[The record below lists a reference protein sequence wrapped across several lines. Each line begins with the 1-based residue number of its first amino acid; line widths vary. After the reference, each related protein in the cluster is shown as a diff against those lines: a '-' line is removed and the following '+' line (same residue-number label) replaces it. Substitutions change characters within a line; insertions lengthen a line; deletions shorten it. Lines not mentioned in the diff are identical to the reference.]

1 MVDGDLTP
9 NGISRPTISLCRTW
23 SSWAQALPV
32 SLPSNSSPIRPVR
45 VTIIDRHNFHTFLP
59 LLYQVAT
66 AGLEPSDV
74 AYPIRTIFG
83 HAKNVRVR
91 HARVSSVDRS
101 RNVVV
106 LDEDEEMHYD
116 QLVIATGA
124 TAAYFNIPGAKNY
137 AMPLYTLVGRA
148 ATAQPT
154 VASAWKTPRSRPS
167 TRRWRSTSSWWAG
180 AQRASRR
187 PERFQ
192 SSSTS

>member
-1 MVDGDLTP
+1 MATSP
-9 NGISRPTISLCRTW
+9 RTEY
-23 SSWAQALPV
+23 SSDDQ
-32 SLPSNSSPIRPVR
+32 SLPHVVVVGAGFAGVSAVKQLSNQPVR

-116 QLVIATGA
+116 HLVIATGA
-124 TAAYFNIPGAKNY
+124 TAAYFNIPRRAKN
-137 AMPLYTLVGRA
+137 
-148 ATAQPT
+148 
-154 VASAWKTPRSRPS
+154 
-167 TRRWRSTSSWWAG
+167 
-180 AQRASRR
+180 ASRR
-187 PERFQ
+187 CR
-192 SSSTS
+192 STPWRTRGVSAIVC